1 MTATFPSGT
10 PSEDALDQILTK
22 DKQHDY
28 FTYPVSPSPEELA
41 ELSASSEEL
50 DEHSQQTLC
59 TQLHYFLTCECIGAA
74 VSILSE
80 TSCRVV
86 MTLSSRQLACIDE
99 LAT

>member
-1 MTATFPSGT
+1 MQLNPDAEHTNNFYKGFRGWMTATFPSGT

-50 DEHSQQTLC
+50 DEHSQ
-59 TQLHYFLTCECIGAA
+59 
-74 VSILSE
+74 
-80 TSCRVV
+80 
-86 MTLSSRQLACIDE
+86 
-99 LAT
+99 

>member
-50 DEHSQQTLC
+50 DEHSQ
-59 TQLHYFLTCECIGAA
+59 
-74 VSILSE
+74 
-80 TSCRVV
+80 
-86 MTLSSRQLACIDE
+86 
-99 LAT
+99 